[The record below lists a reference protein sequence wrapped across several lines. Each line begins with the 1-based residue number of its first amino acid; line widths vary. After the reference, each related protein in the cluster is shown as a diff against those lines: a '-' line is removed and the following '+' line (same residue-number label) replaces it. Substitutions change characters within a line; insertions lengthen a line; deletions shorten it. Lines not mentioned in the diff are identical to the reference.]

1 MYGAHMMIDYNIVIV
16 SVNYRLGPL
25 GQLSLNTQTVSGN
38 QGLRDQ
44 VLALQWIQNNIKYF
58 GGAADQARTIL

>member
-44 VLALQWIQNNIKYF
+44 VLALQWIQNNIEYF